1 MNVPLI
7 SELAES
13 RKTES
18 SPLER
23 LYSPPVTFPV
33 ILRES
38 LPEPPVMV
46 EFTFPS
52 ISKTLSPVD
61 VLIKELFTLP
71 SISIVSDPLPP

>member
-1 MNVPLI
+1 MLSSPEPNLNVPPAV
-7 SELAES
+7 EAAES

-23 LYSPPVTFPV
+23 LYSPPVTPPV

-46 EFTFPS
+46 EFTLPS
-52 ISKTLSPVD
+52 ISKTLFPVD
-61 VLIKELFTLP
+61 V
-71 SISIVSDPLPP
+71 